1 MSLVRLLMCILI
13 GFGFPLG
20 SIKAASSEVLVR
32 FDPEYNNLS
41 ISMPADAMHDRR
53 ADIPAF
59 LSIISETDQR
69 ITLGGKLPDISRPDA
84 RFGSSEG
91 GVFLFSALDWLSS
104 SELDDGLLILES
116 PANYPGLATGRAI
129 EERQINNQFIA
140 EYDLTGSQDLGQLH
154 IFFGPYQIN
163 TQVLD
168 LGERSLELRTY
179 FKAENQGDA
188 EDYLRAAA
196 GYIERYNRQIG
207 DYPFER
213 FSVVSAPI
221 PVGLGLDRMT
231 YVSEQIL
238 GHSYMLGRSLA
249 HEVLHS
255 WWGSGV
261 NVDYQQGNWAEG
273 LTTFMADYALAEERS
288 ETAAKEMRR
297 GWLEALNQVEK
308 YEPLSRFRY
317 APRRS
322 DQSVGYGKSAMLF
335 YALRQHL
342 GEKAFYSGLRQ
353 FWDRSKGSVAGWDQ
367 LQAALESAS
376 GMELS
381 EQFGFWLSAR
391 ALPEYSVEI
400 TSQTQTSEGYGVR
413 LLISAE
419 NAPPTGHLPVQLVM
433 GQSAETHWIEYSGSP
448 SEVEIVV
455 ASKADRLELDPNFEV
470 LRRLDK
476 AE

>member
-13 GFGFPLG
+13 GFGLPVA
-20 SIKAASSEVLVR
+20 SINAASSEMLVR
-32 FDPEYNNLS
+32 FDPEHNNLS
-41 ISMPADAMHDRR
+41 ISLPVDAVPNRG

-59 LSIISETDQR
+59 LSIISESDQR
-69 ITLGGKLPDISRPDA
+69 ITLGGELPDISRPDA
-84 RFGSSEG
+84 RFGSGEG
-91 GVFLFSALDWLSS
+91 GAFLFSALDWLSPS
-104 SELDDGLLILES
+104 TLDGGLLKLES

-140 EYDLTGSQDLGQLH
+140 EYELTGDLSQLH
-154 IFFGPYQIN
+154 IFFGPYQIRR
-163 TQVLD
+163 QLLD
-168 LGERSLELRTY
+168 LGERSIELRTY
-179 FKAENQGDA
+179 FKAVNQNDTEA
-188 EDYLRAAA
+188 YLKAAA
-196 GYIERYNRQIG
+196 GYIERYNHQIG
-207 DYPFER
+207 NYPFER

-288 ETAAKEMRR
+288 ENAAREMRR
-297 GWLEALNQVEK
+297 GWLEALNRLDQ

-335 YALRQHL
+335 YILRQHL
-342 GEKAFYSGLRQ
+342 GEKAFYAGLRQ
-353 FWDRSKGSVAGWDQ
+353 FWGRSKGSVVGWDQ
-367 LQAALESAS
+367 LQAAFESAS
-376 GMELS
+376 GMDLS
-381 EQFGFWLSAR
+381 GQFGFWLSAR
-391 ALPEYSVEI
+391 ALPEYSVDI
-400 TSQTQTSEGYGVR
+400 TSQIQTSEGYGVT
-413 LLISAE
+413 LAISAK
-419 NAPPTGHLPVQLVM
+419 NAPLTGHLPVQLVT
-433 GQSAETHWIEYSGSP
+433 GQSAEIHWIEFSGSV
-448 SEVEIVV
+448 SEVNVVV
-455 ASKADRLELDPNFEV
+455 ASKVDRLELDPNFEV
-470 LRRLDK
+470 LRRLNN
-476 AE
+476 AQ